1 MNITK
6 CPYGHFYDR
15 DKFDTCPGCAQENI
29 GNNENL
35 NRDDISNQKTV
46 SKVNFDMEFGN
57 QLTERYLESVHDKD
71 KTISLSF
78 IKNKSRPVCG
88 WLICI
93 SGSQKGRSLDIF
105 SGRNFA
111 GRSKNMDIILT
122 DDNEI
127 SRDKHFFVVF
137 DPKSIEFSVV
147 AGSGETQ
154 LNGETIN
161 GAKTLHENDE
171 ILVGKTKYLF
181 VPYCNEERNWNEK
194 N

>member
-6 CPYGHFYDR
+6 CPYGHFYDS
-15 DKFDTCPGCAQENI
+15 DKFDSCPGC
-29 GNNENL
+29 NNESDDNFD
-35 NRDDISNQKTV
+35 RDDISDQKTV
-46 SKVNFDMEFGN
+46 AKVNIDMELGN
-57 QLTERYLESVHDKD
+57 QLTERYLESVYDDD

-78 IKNKSRPVCG
+78 VKDNCRPVCG

-93 SGSQKGRSLDIF
+93 SGSQKGRSLDVF

-111 GRSKNMDIILT
+111 GRAKSMDIRLT
-122 DDNEI
+122 DDDAI
-127 SRDKHFFVVF
+127 SRDKHF
-137 DPKSIEFSVV
+137 SVV
-147 AGSGETQ
+147 YDPRNIKFAIVSGNGETQ
-154 LNGETIN
+154 LNGKTIN
-161 GAKTLHENDE
+161 GAADLHEDDE